1 MRLSVLLALFH
12 ENVAIQIFDS
22 KLNLIYEGYSESIYD
37 GIDDNGYNGYEGY
50 EGCVFDNAVAS
61 ILPGI
66 VTKIYL
72 W

>member
-22 KLNLIYEGYSESIYD
+22 ELNLIYEGYSESIYD
-37 GIDDNGYNGYEGY
+37 GIDDNGYEGY
-50 EGCVFDNAVAS
+50 VFDNAVAS

>member
-22 KLNLIYEGYSESIYD
+22 ELNIIYEGYSENIYD
-37 GIDDNGYNGYEGY
+37 GIDDQEGY
-50 EGCVFDNAVAS
+50 CGCVFDNAVAS
-61 ILPGI
+61 VLPGI

>member
-22 KLNLIYEGYSESIYD
+22 ELNLIYEGYSESIYD
-37 GIDDNGYNGYEGY
+37 GIDDNGCED
-50 EGCVFDNAVAS
+50 CVFDNAVAS

>member
-1 MRLSVLLALFH
+1 MRLSTLLVLFH
-12 ENVAIQIFDS
+12 ENIAIQIFDS
-22 KLNLIYEGYSESIYD
+22 ELNVIYEGYSESIYD
-37 GIDDNGYNGYEGY
+37 GIDDNGDYC
-50 EGCVFDNAVAS
+50 GCVFDNAVAS

>member
-22 KLNLIYEGYSESIYD
+22 ELNIIYEGYSENVYD
-37 GIDDNGYNGYEGY
+37 NIDDQDGCC
-50 EGCVFDNAVAS
+50 GCVFDNAVAS
-61 ILPGI
+61 VLPGI

>member
-22 KLNLIYEGYSESIYD
+22 ELNIIYEGYSESIYD
-37 GIDDNGYNGYEGY
+37 GIDDKEDYEGY
-50 EGCVFDNAVAS
+50 CGCVFDNAVAS

>member
-12 ENVAIQIFDS
+12 ENVTIQIFDS
-22 KLNLIYEGYSESIYD
+22 ELNLIYEGYSESIYD
-37 GIDDNGYNGYEGY
+37 GIDDDKEDY
-50 EGCVFDNAVAS
+50 VFDNAVAS